1 MKKRVLLMVSSMR
14 GGGSEQQILLL
25 LRHLDRQRFEP
36 HLYLLER
43 DGDLLGEVPSDVPIH
58 AFDDHP
64 PTRGFYVPGKVFREQ
79 IRHLTHVVN
88 ELSIDVIYDRTFH
101 MTMIAGGLKQSV
113 PRVSTIV
120 SPPEQA
126 FPLVESRFLWL
137 KHRHL
142 RKAYR
147 ASARIVAVSNLAA
160 ESAARFYGLARD
172 RIITIANPVDTVRM
186 KNLASAET
194 PPRDERLTFVCV
206 GRMTAEKGQ
215 RDLVDAINRLAKED
229 VPPICVWLIGDGPLR
244 TELQERATRCAP
256 HEIQFLLRQR
266 NPAPWIATA
275 DALVL
280 PSHFE
285 GMPNVVLE
293 AFALSTP
300 VIATRAGGTIE
311 LERDEPTILWANPND
326 PKNLADAIRE
336 FATRRDIATQRADA
350 ATRLI
355 QTHHDIDTTV
365 HRIEDLLDG
374 N

>member
-1 MKKRVLLMVSSMR
+1 LKKRVLLMISSMR

-25 LRHLDRQRFEP
+25 LRHLNRERFEP
-36 HLYLLER
+36 YLYLLER
-43 DGDLLGEVPSDVPIH
+43 TGDLLRDVPSDVPIY
-58 AFDDHP
+58 AFDDLP
-64 PTRGFYVPGKVFREQ
+64 PSRGFYFPGKVFREQ
-79 IRHLTHVVN
+79 VRHLQRVVD
-88 ELSIDVIYDRTFH
+88 EHSIDVIYDRTFH
-101 MTMIAGGLKQSV
+101 MTMIAGGIKQTV

-137 KHRHL
+137 KHRQL

-160 ESAARFYGLARD
+160 ESAARFYGLSRS
-172 RIITIANPVDTVRM
+172 RIKT
-186 KNLASAET
+186 
-194 PPRDERLTFVCV
+194 PRDERFTLVCV
-206 GRMTAEKGQ
+206 GRMTFEKGQ
-215 RDLVDAINRLAKED
+215 RDLVEAVAMLANEN
-229 VPPICVWLIGDGPLR
+229 VQPMCVWMIGDGPLR
-244 TELQERATRCAP
+244 TELQQLATKCHP
-256 HEIQFLLRQR
+256 HEIKFLMRQS
-266 NPAPWIATA
+266 NPAPWIARA

-311 LERDEPTILWANPND
+311 LQRDEPTILWADPSNPTS
-326 PKNLADAIRE
+326 LASAIHQFVADRSS
-336 FATRRDIATQRADA
+336 AKQRADA

-355 QTHHDIDTTV
+355 RTHHDVQDAV
-365 HRIEDLLDG
+365 RQIEEMLSDG
-374 N
+374 